1 MRNDSTLAKL
11 AAAFALLALGPSA
24 GLAGAA
30 AWESPE
36 NVRAAA
42 EAFARRFT
50 GRPDAAVEAV
60 AVDER
65 LRLPR
70 CDAPLVS
77 EAAGAF
83 NAGRG
88 TVVVA
93 CPGSTAWRLFVPVR
107 LSHTVPAVVARR
119 ALHRNDVLTADDLEI
134 VERPAASLPYEYFS
148 TLDAAVGMTL
158 RRSLPAGSVLVPAAV
173 DRPSV
178 IERGARVTVVAR
190 AGGVEVS
197 AEGVA
202 LHRAALG
209 ERVRVETRSGRI
221 VEGRAEAPDRVR
233 VGS

>member
-1 MRNDSTLAKL
+1 MRNDSKLVFL
-11 AAAFALLALGPSA
+11 AAVAVVAGGPAA
-24 GLAGAA
+24 GTAET
-30 AWESPE
+30 AWESPA
-36 NVRAAA
+36 NVRQAA

-50 GRPDAAVEAV
+50 GRPNAAVEAV
-60 AVDER
+60 AVDDR

-70 CDAPLVS
+70 CDEPLAA

-93 CPGSTAWRLFVPVR
+93 CPGTKAWRLFVPVR
-107 LSHTVPAVVARR
+107 LSHSVPVVVARR
-119 ALHRNDVLTADDLEI
+119 AVHRNAALTADDLEI
-134 VERPAASLPYEYFS
+134 VERPASSLPYEYIA
-148 TLDAAVGMTL
+148 TLDAAVGLTL
-158 RRSLPAGSVLVPAAV
+158 RRSLPEGSVLVPAAV

-178 IERGARVTVVAR
+178 VERGARVTLIAG
-190 AGGVEVS
+190 AGGVLVS
-197 AEGVA
+197 SEGVA

>member
-1 MRNDSTLAKL
+1 MRNDSNCLLVAALAVV
-11 AAAFALLALGPSA
+11 ALGPCV
-24 GLAGAA
+24 GGAA
-30 AWESPE
+30 ETAWESPA

-50 GRPDAAVEAV
+50 GRPHAAVEAV
-60 AVDER
+60 AVDDR

-70 CDAPLVS
+70 CDEPLAA

-93 CPGSTAWRLFVPVR
+93 CPGSKAWRLFVPVR
-107 LSHTVPAVVARR
+107 LSHNVPVVVARR
-119 ALHRNDVLTADDLEI
+119 ALHRNAVLTADDLAV
-134 VERPAASLPYEYFS
+134 VERPAGSLPYEYVA

-158 RRSLPAGSVLVPAAV
+158 RRSLPEGSVLVPTAV

-178 IERGARVTVVAR
+178 VERGARVTLIAG
-190 AGGVEVS
+190 AGGVLVRS
-197 AEGVA
+197 EGVA

-209 ERVRVETRSGRI
+209 ERVRVETRSGRV

>member
-1 MRNDSTLAKL
+1 MRNDSTFLAL
-11 AAAFALLALGPSA
+11 AALALLAIGPSPSVA
-24 GLAGAA
+24 GGG
-30 AWESPE
+30 WEPPQ

-42 EAFARRFT
+42 ETFARRFA

-60 AVDER
+60 AVDDR

-70 CDAPLVS
+70 CDEPLEA

-93 CPGSTAWRLFVPVR
+93 CRGSSAWRLFVPVR
-107 LSHTVPAVVARR
+107 LSHSVPVVVARR
-119 ALHRNDVLTADDLEI
+119 ALHRNAVLTAEDLEV
-134 VERPAASLPYEYFS
+134 VERPAASLPYEYVAS
-148 TLDAAVGMTL
+148 LEDAVGMTL
-158 RRSLPAGSVLVPAAV
+158 RRSLPEGTVLVPAAV
-173 DRPSV
+173 DRPSLV
-178 IERGARVTVVAR
+178 ERGTRVTLIAG
-190 AGGVEVS
+190 AGGVEVRS
-197 AEGVA
+197 EGVA

-233 VGS
+233 VG